1 MNYLNSLKYLYKK
14 QKEVIY
20 IFITT
25 ILFYI
30 FFFFTQDRILG
41 NVGWDGERY
50 FNMVDENFNAT
61 LPYALRIAL
70 PRFIE
75 YFPVFSDN
83 LKNFLLYQSLI
94 GFFFSYFSW
103 KLLRKLFKQASFN
116 TIFIGWIFLN
126 LSELSIFKQ
135 ILWIPP
141 GTDPL
146 NNLLFIFLLLVI
158 FSKDIPLKRNLF
170 FMFIIFFTGTLNREN
185 FTINYI
191 LVLLFYLVKFK
202 AGYFHF
208 SSVKFYFVK
217 LLSPLFG
224 IICSAI
230 LIYNYTGHL
239 IINNKIEV
247 LKFHYQHLRFFV
259 TLLAILMTYG
269 QFFIIIFSS
278 MNKKINIEKEYFFH
292 LFAFLIFSILISFL
306 GGQNFERFLWWY
318 SPILVIF
325 LIPKLDYL
333 IKNKKYFIVFNSI
346 LFFFIFHRVF
356 TPIDTLTNP
365 DTFIK
370 GCNLTDYIKGF
381 SPNLMHFG
389 ALCANNPTVLQFY
402 VLIIIFF
409 SLFLFEYIKIN
420 NLKKSF

>member
-41 NVGWDGERY
+41 NVGWDGGRY

-185 FTINYI
+185 FTIVASYDYNFTNDD
-191 LVLLFYLVKFK
+191 VKLVKQYSCPSK
-202 AGYFHF
+202 
-208 SSVKFYFVK
+208 
-217 LLSPLFG
+217 G
-224 IICSAI
+224 I
-230 LIYNYTGHL
+230 
-239 IINNKIEV
+239 NKVQVYEPS
-247 LKFHYQHLRFFV
+247 K
-259 TLLAILMTYG
+259 
-269 QFFIIIFSS
+269 
-278 MNKKINIEKEYFFH
+278 
-292 LFAFLIFSILISFL
+292 
-306 GGQNFERFLWWY
+306 
-318 SPILVIF
+318 
-325 LIPKLDYL
+325 
-333 IKNKKYFIVFNSI
+333 
-346 LFFFIFHRVF
+346 
-356 TPIDTLTNP
+356 
-365 DTFIK
+365 
-370 GCNLTDYIKGF
+370 
-381 SPNLMHFG
+381 
-389 ALCANNPTVLQFY
+389 
-402 VLIIIFF
+402 
-409 SLFLFEYIKIN
+409 
-420 NLKKSF
+420 